1 MFTMA
6 QTNRILI
13 RPVVTERSTSL
24 QAQDKYVFEVALDA
38 TKVMIKL
45 AVEKL
50 FSVHVLNVNT
60 VRTRGKTKRFGPR
73 LVRAPEKK
81 KAIITLRP
89 GDRITIFEGV

>member
-13 RPVVTERSTSL
+13 RPVITERSTAL
-24 QAQDKYVFEVALDA
+24 QAQDKYVFQVALDA
-38 TKVMIKL
+38 TKIMIKL

-50 FSVHVLNVNT
+50 FAVHVVSVNT

-81 KAIITLRP
+81 KAIITLKS
-89 GDRITIFEGV
+89 GERITIFEGI

>member
-1 MFTMA
+1 VFTMA
-6 QTNRILI
+6 QSNRILI
-13 RPVVTERSTSL
+13 RPVITERSTAL
-24 QAQDKYVFEVALDA
+24 QAQDKYIFEVALDA
-38 TKVMIKL
+38 TKIMIKL

-50 FSVHVLNVNT
+50 FAVHVLNVNT

-81 KAIITLRP
+81 KAIITLKS

>member
-73 LVRAPEKK
+73 VTQKKSWK
-81 KAIITLRP
+81 KAIVTIAPGDSITL
-89 GDRITIFEGV
+89 FEGV